1 MAPRRT
7 RPKPI
12 LHIPTKSH
20 VVRSHGSLTERAY
33 RTLRAA
39 VLCGDFKEG
48 EFLTE
53 REARTKCQIGHTPF
67 REACNRLL
75 LEGLLESMPRRG
87 YFVTPLSFQKV
98 RNLFEVRTL
107 VETQAVELA
116 AERATPHQLEQMEA
130 FLRQPLAHTHPRDPM
145 DALVRTNFQF
155 HRALAEMTQ
164 NEEIVR
170 VVEKVMD
177 RAARIVYISK
187 IDLPHFDVHSQ
198 HRLIFKAVRARDGK
212 LARKL
217 LLVDLRAGQA
227 ELFK

>member
-1 MAPRRT
+1 M
-7 RPKPI
+7 
-12 LHIPTKSH
+12 PTKSH
-20 VVRSHGSLTERAY
+20 AVRSHGSLTERAY
-33 RTLRAA
+33 RTLRTA
-39 VLCGDFKEG
+39 VLGGDFKEG

-53 REARTKCQIGHTPF
+53 KEARTRFQIGHTPF

-75 LEGLLESMPRRG
+75 FEGLLESMPRRG

-116 AERATPHQLEQMEA
+116 AERATPHQLEQMES
-130 FLRQPLAHTHPRDPM
+130 FLKQRIAHTPSKNLM
-145 DALVRTNFQF
+145 DELVRMNFQF

-177 RAARIVYISK
+177 RAARIVYLSK
-187 IDLPHFDVHSQ
+187 LDSPHFDVHSQ

-217 LLVDLRAGQA
+217 LLIDLRAGQA